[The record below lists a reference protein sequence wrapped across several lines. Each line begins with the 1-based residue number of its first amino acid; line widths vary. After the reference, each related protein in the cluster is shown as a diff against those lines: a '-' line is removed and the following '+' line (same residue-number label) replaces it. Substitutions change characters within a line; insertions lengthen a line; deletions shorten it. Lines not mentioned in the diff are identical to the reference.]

1 MQSLE
6 KMLDEKKTVKEVQ
19 AHLKIFERL
28 RTRIQIEDTIL
39 RKREDNNQGAAN
51 SRDYTIDRNIQ
62 TISKIDK
69 KNDEID
75 RYQEWFF
82 KKFNE
87 LRDFDRSILLSR
99 YLYQLDIED
108 MCEKYGLGEKKVREK
123 LRNAEINKLTECGIF
138 ENKGKQQ

>member
-6 KMLDEKKTVKEVQ
+6 KMLDEKKTVEVQ

-123 LRNAEINKLTECGIF
+123 LRNAEINLAYILECVYF
-138 ENKGKQQ
+138 RKQR

>member
-6 KMLDEKKTVKEVQ
+6 SMLDEKKTVKEVQ
-19 AHLKIFERL
+19 LHLKVFERL

-39 RKREDNNQGAAN
+39 RKRADNNQGTSN
-51 SRDYTIDRNIQ
+51 NRDHTIDRNIQ

-75 RYQEWFF
+75 RYQEWFLI
-82 KKFNE
+82 KFNE
-87 LRDFDRSILLSR
+87 LREFDRSILLSR

-123 LRNAEINKLTECGIF
+123 LRNAEINLAYMLECVCV
-138 ENKGKQQ
+138 KRRR

>member
-62 TISKIDK
+62 TISK
-69 KNDEID
+69 
-75 RYQEWFF
+75 
-82 KKFNE
+82 KFNE

-123 LRNAEINKLTECGIF
+123 LRNAEINLAYILECVYF
-138 ENKGKQQ
+138 RKQR

>member
-6 KMLDEKKTVKEVQ
+6 KMLDEKKTVKEVR

-39 RKREDNNQGAAN
+39 RKRADNNQGAAN

-123 LRNAEINKLTECGIF
+123 LRNAEINLAYILECVYF
-138 ENKGKQQ
+138 RKQR

>member
-82 KKFNE
+82 KKFNVINV
-87 LRDFDRSILLSR
+87 FTFGCHYSIESVI
-99 YLYQLDIED
+99 LYQNFGRIPLISF
-108 MCEKYGLGEKKVREK
+108 LAAFFTS
-123 LRNAEINKLTECGIF
+123 LRFTFI
-138 ENKGKQQ
+138 

>member
-39 RKREDNNQGAAN
+39 RKRADNNQGAAN

-123 LRNAEINKLTECGIF
+123 LRNSEINLAYILECVYF
-138 ENKGKQQ
+138 RKQR

>member
-6 KMLDEKKTVKEVQ
+6 SMLDEKKTVKEVQ
-19 AHLKIFERL
+19 LHLKIFERL

-39 RKREDNNQGAAN
+39 RKRVDNNQGAAN
-51 SRDYTIDRNIQ
+51 SRDYTIDRNVQ

-87 LRDFDRSILLSR
+87 LSDFDRSILLSR

-123 LRNAEINKLTECGIF
+123 LRNAEINLAYMLDCVCIKRRR
-138 ENKGKQQ
+138 

>member
-69 KNDEID
+69 KNGSL
-75 RYQEWFF
+75 
-82 KKFNE
+82 KS
-87 LRDFDRSILLSR
+87 LMS
-99 YLYQLDIED
+99 
-108 MCEKYGLGEKKVREK
+108 CVT
-123 LRNAEINKLTECGIF
+123 LTDPYC
-138 ENKGKQQ
+138 